1 MTNERFDRA
10 YEQHVTEFEGEDELS
25 SAFENLLIDN
35 DDDDSDFNDFEPP
48 TSDTEIRFTSFEGV
62 VLTGTSENLITK
74 LCNHSFSYQITEQGL
89 QPPYKDENIVNTFIN
104 KPTLRYDSGQFFGVY
119 VDTRVSTY
127 STGRYRQF
135 KAL

>member
-35 DDDDSDFNDFEPP
+35 DDDDGDFNDFEPP
-48 TSDTEIRFTSFEGV
+48 TSDTEIRFTSFKGV
-62 VLTGTSENLITK
+62 VPTGTLENLITE
-74 LCNHSFSYQITEQGL
+74 LCNHSFSYQMTEQGP
-89 QPPYKDENIVNTFIN
+89 QPPYEDENTVDTFTN
-104 KPTLRYDSGQFFGVY
+104 EPTLRYDSGQFFGVC
-119 VDTRVSTY
+119 VDTGASTY
-127 STGRYRQF
+127 STGGYGQF